1 MPLLLQQI
9 SQGGMDNFPDFYCP
23 VTFSVV
29 VFIFFFLEAQCLRI
43 FWMWESWIVQNMVP
57 ILEMKKI
64 LNLLVKKK
72 IIDKRNSS
80 FHACFP

>member
-1 MPLLLQQI
+1 
-9 SQGGMDNFPDFYCP
+9 
-23 VTFSVV
+23 
-29 VFIFFFLEAQCLRI
+29 
-43 FWMWESWIVQNMVP
+43 MWESWIVQNMVP